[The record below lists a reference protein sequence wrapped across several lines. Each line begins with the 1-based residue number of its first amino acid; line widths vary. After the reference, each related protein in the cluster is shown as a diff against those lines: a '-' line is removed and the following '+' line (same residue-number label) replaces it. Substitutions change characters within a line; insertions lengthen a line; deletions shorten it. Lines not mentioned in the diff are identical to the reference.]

1 MTTVCLHVKPTAFD
15 PGIGLMS
22 VTLLG
27 PRWTG
32 KRLCL
37 LRPSELELDHGDL
50 VGWSDFYG
58 GGPCQVNVACAS
70 DGRNSGYLVW
80 GGTLGLR
87 VVPEHVVDV
96 DRQLGDVLE
105 SRSVVWIKDA
115 ANLPEEVRR
124 VVEVTPPAASE
135 TSHHL
140 DGEQELVAAADW

>member
-32 KRLCL
+32 NRLSL
-37 LRPSELELDHGDL
+37 RRPSELGLEHGDL

-58 GGPCQVNVACAS
+58 GGPCQVNVASAS
-70 DGRNSGYLVW
+70 DGRHSGYLVW

-87 VVPEHVVDV
+87 VVPEHLAEV
-96 DRQLGDVLE
+96 DRQLVDVLE
-105 SRSVVWIKDA
+105 SRAVLWVKDV
-115 ANLPEEVRR
+115 NTLPPEVRQ
-124 VVEVTPPAASE
+124 VVEVAPEVSAESPHRA
-135 TSHHL
+135 
-140 DGEQELVAAADW
+140 DGFQELIAAGDW